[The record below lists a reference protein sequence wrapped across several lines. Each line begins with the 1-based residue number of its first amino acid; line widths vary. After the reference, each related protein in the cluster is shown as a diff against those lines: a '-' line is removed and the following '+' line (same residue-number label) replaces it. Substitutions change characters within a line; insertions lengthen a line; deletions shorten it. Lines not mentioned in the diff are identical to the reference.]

1 MALLGADGMSL
12 PDGSMG
18 CVLLGG
24 IGFLTLCSPDLICL
38 VLLVGLLCVGA
49 DGVFSVRALRDMLL
63 PELGVAALVA
73 TLSDVP
79 PPGSSPGPSWDGAP
93 DSGVSLLLGSGSVL
107 SVVFSGL
114 YPLLSCSGVSL
125 PLCELRLSS
134 D

>member
-1 MALLGADGMSL
+1 MALLGADGTCL

-18 CVLLGG
+18 V
-24 IGFLTLCSPDLICL
+24 
-38 VLLVGLLCVGA
+38 VGRSARVGA
-49 DGVFSVRALRDMLL
+49 DGVFSVWALCDMLP
-63 PELGVAALVA
+63 PELGVTALVA

-93 DSGVSLLLGSGSVL
+93 DSGVSLPLGPGSVL
-107 SVVFSGL
+107 SVVLSGL
-114 YPLLSCSGVSL
+114 YPLLSCSGVTL